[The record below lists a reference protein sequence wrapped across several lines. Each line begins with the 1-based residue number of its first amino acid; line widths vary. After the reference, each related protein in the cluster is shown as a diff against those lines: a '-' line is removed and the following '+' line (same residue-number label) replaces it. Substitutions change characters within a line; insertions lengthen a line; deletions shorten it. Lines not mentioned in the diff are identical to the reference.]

1 MNSFREQLS
10 DELKRVD
17 FTSMSVAERYN
28 FISGFVMNYYRQD
41 IDAARKDIYYAAE
54 PCRRAYYYSAEF
66 LVGRLIYSNLYN
78 LGILDDTKNVM
89 AEYGCDIAQ
98 FEEIPDAALGN
109 GGLGRLAA
117 CFLDS
122 AATQN
127 IRLCGC
133 GIRYKYGLF
142 RQDLSEGYQRE
153 LPDDWTRFGDPWSI
167 RRDRDSVV
175 IEFASD
181 KVRAVPYDMP
191 VFGYR
196 RGEPKIGEPNIGIPN
211 IGEPNHDKSNIGEPN
226 IDKSNI
232 DTSMV
237 GILRLWQSEAL
248 TPFDFTLFNDGK
260 YAEAIAER
268 ERAERI
274 CAVLYPND
282 NTPEGKEL
290 RLRQQYFLTS
300 ASIRDLVRG
309 AERNGD
315 LKRLHELA
323 VIQLNDTHP
332 VLAIPELIVRLEER
346 GIDFDAAFDIASK
359 LFAYTNHT
367 VMREALEEWDE
378 ELVKKLIPKVY
389 SVIVKIQRRLERE
402 LISRGFRLDGA
413 ASEARGELDI
423 IKDGKIKMAPLA
435 CFMGFAVNGVAALHT
450 EILKR
455 DVLNGW
461 YKLYPQKFSNKTNG
475 VTPRRWL
482 GVANPE
488 LCGYIG
494 ELIGDGF
501 MTELSELERLKRF
514 ADDSQ
519 VIDRFARIKKL
530 KKEQLAAAIKL
541 RCGINVD
548 PEFMFDIQA
557 KRLHEYKRQLLN
569 ALSIV
574 DLYFGIKDGLIS
586 DFTPTAF
593 IFGAKSAPGY
603 MRAKAIIKFILAIA
617 KVIDNDPDVRGLMKV
632 VFIPDYNVSWGEL
645 LFPAGDLSEQISTA
659 GTEASGTGNMK
670 FMLNGCPTI
679 GTLDGAN
686 LEIREA
692 APDGCNYFFGKTAE
706 ELRELMPVYD
716 PRAIYLREGR
726 IRRAVDSLT
735 SGIFGKDSGYDELY
749 KSLIEGA
756 SWHSPDNYYLL
767 GDFYDYSDTRRT
779 ANRDFRDTAA
789 YSKKAFLNLASAGR
803 FSSDYTVREYAKDI
817 WKI

>member
-1 MNSFREQLS
+1 MNSFR
-10 DELKRVD
+10 DELSRELARVD
-17 FTSMSVAERYN
+17 FGSMSVAERYN
-28 FISGFVMNYYRQD
+28 FISGFVMEYYRQD
-41 IDAARKDIYYAAE
+41 IDAARSRLYTASGRDD
-54 PCRRAYYYSAEF
+54 RRAYYYSAEF
-66 LVGRLIYSNLYN
+66 LIGRLIYSNLYN
-78 LGILDDTKNVM
+78 LGILDDVKDILSG
-89 AEYGCDIAQ
+89 YGCDIAQ

-122 AATQN
+122 AATHD

-142 RQDLSEGYQRE
+142 KQDLSEGYQRE

-167 RRDRDSVV
+167 RRERDSVIV
-175 IEFASD
+175 EFASD
-181 KVRAVPYDMP
+181 RVRAVPYDLP
-191 VFGYR
+191 IFGYSR
-196 RGEPKIGEPNIGIPN
+196 GEPNIGIPN
-211 IGEPNHDKSNIGEPN
+211 IGMPRIG
-226 IDKSNI
+226 
-232 DTSMV
+232 M
-237 GILRLWQSEAL
+237 LRLWQSEAL
-248 TPFDFTLFNDGK
+248 SPFDFSLFNDGK
-260 YAEAIAER
+260 YEEAVAER

-300 ASIRDLVRG
+300 ASIRDLLRQTKQSG
-309 AERNGD
+309 GD
-315 LKRLHELA
+315 LTRLHELA

-332 VLAIPELIVRLEER
+332 VLAIPELILRLDEQ
-346 GIDFDAAFDIASK
+346 GIEFDKAFDIASR

-389 SVIVKIQRRLERE
+389 SAIVKIQRRLERE
-402 LISRGFRLDGA
+402 LISRGIRLDGA

-423 IKDGKIKMAPLA
+423 IRDGKIRMAPLA

-501 MTELSELERLKRF
+501 MTELNELERLKRF

-519 VIDRFARIKKL
+519 AIEKFARIKRL

-541 RCGINVD
+541 RCGIDVD
-548 PEFMFDIQA
+548 PEFMFDIQV

-574 DLYFGIKDGLIS
+574 DLYFGIKDGLIG

-645 LFPAGDLSEQISTA
+645 IFPAGDLSEQISTA

-706 ELRELMPVYD
+706 ELRELMPAYD

-735 SGIFGKDSGYDELY
+735 SGVFGSDSGYDELHR
-749 KSLIEGA
+749 SLLEGA

-767 GDFYDYSDTRRT
+767 GDFYDYSDTRRA
-779 ANRDFRDTAA
+779 ANRDYRDAA
-789 YSKKAFLNLASAGR
+789 EYQKKSFLNMASAGR

>member
-1 MNSFREQLS
+1 MNSFRDELS
-10 DELKRVD
+10 SELKRVD

-28 FISGFVMNYYRQD
+28 FISGFVMNYYRQE

-122 AATQN
+122 AATQS

-191 VFGYR
+191 VFGYS
-196 RGEPKIGEPNIGIPN
+196 RGEPKI
-211 IGEPNHDKSNIGEPN
+211 
-226 IDKSNI
+226 
-232 DTSMV
+232 

-248 TPFDFTLFNDGK
+248 TPFDFTLFNDGR
-260 YAEAIAER
+260 YEEAIAER

-300 ASIRDLVRG
+300 ASIRDLVRW
-309 AERNGD
+309 AEQNGD

-323 VIQLNDTHP
+323 AIQLNDTHP

-378 ELVKKLIPKVY
+378 ELIKKLIPKVY
-389 SVIVKIQRRLERE
+389 SAIVKIQRRLERE
-402 LISRGFRLDGA
+402 LISRGIRLDGA
-413 ASEARGELDI
+413 TSEARGELDI
-423 IKDGKIKMAPLA
+423 IRDGKIRMAPLA

-501 MTELSELERLKRF
+501 MTELNELERLKRF
-514 ADDSQ
+514 ADDSLA
-519 VIDRFARIKKL
+519 IDKFAQIKKL
-530 KKEQLAAAIKL
+530 KKEKLAAAIKL
-541 RCGINVD
+541 RCGIDID
-548 PEFMFDIQA
+548 PEFMFDIQV

-574 DLYFGIKDGLIS
+574 DLYFGIKDGLVS

-617 KVIDNDPDVRGLMKV
+617 KVIDNDPEVRGLMKV

-692 APDGCNYFFGKTAE
+692 APDGCNYFFGKTAD

-735 SGIFGKDSGYDELY
+735 SGVFGSDSGYDELHR
-749 KSLIEGA
+749 SLIEGA

-779 ANRDFRDTAA
+779 ANRDFRDTTA
-789 YSKKAFLNLASAGR
+789 YQKKSFLNMASAGR